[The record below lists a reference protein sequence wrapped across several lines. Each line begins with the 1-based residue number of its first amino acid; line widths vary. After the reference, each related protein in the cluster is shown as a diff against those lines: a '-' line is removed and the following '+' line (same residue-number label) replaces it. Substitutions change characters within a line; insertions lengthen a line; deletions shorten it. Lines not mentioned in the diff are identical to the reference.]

1 MKSIPKLSLL
11 VLGALSI
18 IVGLLFFVGGADGS
32 IEVGGESIE
41 VPKYAD
47 PLIYWSYILLALSL
61 VVTVGLLL
69 FQYVEHLKT
78 DFKAAIKSLI
88 AVAILAVIMLISFFA
103 GSGEEMKIIGYEGA
117 DNSGFWAQFTDMCL
131 YATYILIGGVLLA
144 LVGSAVYKQMLRK

>member
-41 VPKYAD
+41 VPKYTD
-47 PLIYWSYILLALSL
+47 PLIYWSYILLVLSL

-103 GSGEEMKIIGYEGA
+103 GSGAEMTIVGYEGT

-131 YATYILIGGVLLA
+131 YATYVLIAGVLLS
-144 LVGSAVYKQMLRK
+144 LVASAVYKQMLRK